1 MMQNQPT
8 TLTLEQKFALRS
20 FETQVTQMSH
30 EQAQQFAVV
39 LYEQLLVKD
48 ALYRELLKKEW
59 GLDSGFSANGKEA
72 P

>member
-20 FETQVTQMSH
+20 FETQVAQMSH
-30 EQAQQFAVV
+30 SQAQQFAVT

-59 GLDSGFSANGKEA
+59 GIY
-72 P
+72 